1 MTDGRK
7 ETNLSSAVE
16 HGSRSSCGQVGAH
29 GPEEVSED
37 GDPPRRGSRPGTC
50 ARGLP
55 AQHVC
60 PPVARTQQGRRDRKS
75 TRLNSSH
82 VAISYAVF
90 CLKKNTS
97 HITETTN
104 ENN

>member
-60 PPVARTQQGRRDRKS
+60 PPVARTQQGRRPPGTGGARTGDQEHQHRGDQHQA
-75 TRLNSSH
+75 RP
-82 VAISYAVF
+82 
-90 CLKKNTS
+90 
-97 HITETTN
+97 TEQR
-104 ENN
+104 